1 MTKYFLVILTLT
13 VTLYS
18 CKTGGAGESEV
29 METSGGYKYQTV
41 NKGGGEKAVLGN
53 YAYFN
58 AEVVSL
64 EGDVVFSSE
73 ETGQPGIMKLVE
85 AGDPQNPS
93 PFSEILLNGNVG
105 DSVHIFLGAE
115 QGAQGSG
122 YDSLIYKIGFFDMVD
137 QAEYENRMEQEQA
150 ETQKRME
157 AAKEVEKEIAAQVQD
172 IYSGIKSGK
181 YDAETQTTDSGLKYI
196 IHEKGDGALPT
207 IGDNVS
213 VNYYGVRSENGEV
226 FDNSWK
232 RGQSFRFP
240 LGKGRVI
247 KGWDEGVA
255 LLPKGSKAT
264 LIIPGD
270 LGYGERGSGI
280 IQPNDELIFYIEV
293 DK

>member
-1 MTKYFLVILTLT
+1 MTKYFIAILATISILA
-13 VTLYS
+13 S
-18 CKTGGAGESEV
+18 CKSGGSTQSE
-29 METSGGYKYQTV
+29 MKETSGGYMYQTISQG
-41 NKGGGEKAVLGN
+41 NGAKAELGQ

-64 EGDVVFSSE
+64 DGDVVFSSS

-85 AGDPQNPS
+85 AGDPTNPS
-93 PFSEILLNGNVG
+93 PFSEILVNGNVG
-105 DSVHIFLGAE
+105 DSIHIYLGAE

-137 QAEYENRMEQEQA
+137 EATYQEKLQQEQL

-157 AAKEVEKEIAAQVQD
+157 AAKEVEVEIASKVQD

-181 YDAETQTTDSGLKYI
+181 YDGEIQTTDSGLKYI
-196 IHEKGDGALPT
+196 MHEKGDGAMPSA
-207 IGDNVS
+207 GDNVS
-213 VNYYGVRSENGEV
+213 VNYYGVRSEDGTM

-255 LLPKGSKAT
+255 LLPKGSKST

-270 LGYGERGSGI
+270 LAYGETGSGMI
-280 IQPNDELIFYIEV
+280 KPNDELIFYIEV